1 MNEEHEM
8 VWRKILCMRTMT
20 RSYAG
25 FRRLLLIRGSRG
37 FSFGLQKIHRL
48 TAHFTVSALPF
59 ETGPLVSLLL
69 RITAVQTSV
78 VAAIH
83 GRPARARISCLP
95 KGLFITPRGK
105 CVQS

>member
-78 VAAIH
+78 VAAMRVCSWRTSAEH
-83 GRPARARISCLP
+83 AEHAR
-95 KGLFITPRGK
+95 KLFMLVR
-105 CVQS
+105 